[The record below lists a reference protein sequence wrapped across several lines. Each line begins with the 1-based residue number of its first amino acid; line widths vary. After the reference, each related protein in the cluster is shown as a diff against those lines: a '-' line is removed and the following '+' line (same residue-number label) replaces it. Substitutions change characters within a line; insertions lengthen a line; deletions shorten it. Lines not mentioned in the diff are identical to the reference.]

1 MAEQRSI
8 IDVEAQACSQ
18 ARASM
23 EANSDRIR
31 LEEPVSSA
39 TNDDFPTKGTVSTYD
54 SVTSS
59 GRDSSEEESTRVR
72 DLRSRIKI
80 ALHLQSENSM
90 RDSGITY
97 NHRMDQKI
105 RTRESDSFLSREVSA
120 DAYVHHSR

>member
-18 ARASM
+18 ARAST

-31 LEEPVSSA
+31 PEEPLSTA
-39 TNDDFPTKGTVSTYD
+39 TNNDFPTKETISIYD

-59 GRDSSEEESTRVR
+59 DRGSSEEESTRVR
-72 DLRSRIKI
+72 DLRSRIRI
-80 ALHLQSENSM
+80 ALHLQSEKSM
-90 RDSGITY
+90 GDSEITY

-105 RTRESDSFLSREVSA
+105 RTRESDSFLSPEVSA
-120 DAYVHHSR
+120 DAYVHHS

>member
-18 ARASM
+18 ARAST

-31 LEEPVSSA
+31 SEEPVSTA
-39 TNDDFPTKGTVSTYD
+39 TNNDFPTNETASTYD

-59 GRDSSEEESTRVR
+59 GRGSSEEESIRVP

-80 ALHLQSENSM
+80 ALHLQSEISM
-90 RDSGITY
+90 RDCGITFS
-97 NHRMDQKI
+97 HRMDQKI
-105 RTRESDSFLSREVSA
+105 RTRESDSFLSPEVSA

>member
-1 MAEQRSI
+1 MTEQRSI

-18 ARASM
+18 ARAST

-31 LEEPVSSA
+31 PEEPVSTA
-39 TNDDFPTKGTVSTYD
+39 TNNDFPTEEIVSTYD

-59 GRDSSEEESTRVR
+59 GRGSSEEESIRVR
-72 DLRSRIKI
+72 DSRSRIKI
-80 ALHLQSENSM
+80 ALHLQSENLM

-105 RTRESDSFLSREVSA
+105 RTRKSDSFLPPEVSA